1 MNKALIV
8 FCIII
13 IAISCGKKEEV
24 KFEAFSPEAFAY
36 DIGDSWEVNA
46 TVNVRGF
53 QTSKK
58 DIYLNASISFNV
70 DVVNPAGEIMK
81 NVFSNSA
88 AFSEKELLDVQ
99 LEAQFELEKT
109 YANGIYEIIFNIK
122 DNLSGKTTSDKV
134 SFELAD

>member
-13 IAISCGKKEEV
+13 IAISCGKKEV

-58 DIYLNASISFNV
+58 DNYLNASISFNV